1 MTMHAST
8 EFYEASVNI
17 LVNGTEKIIIT
28 SSKPADTT
36 QALAAALAWGACTST
51 DLVVLAGTS
60 GITLTVSS
68 NADIIAATTLESTG
82 IAGHICL
89 VSSSDDIL
97 YYITTCTTKKLASGD
112 TVTMPAW
119 TITIVEPTSD

>member
-8 EFYEASVNI
+8 EFYEASLNI
-17 LVNGTEKIIIT
+17 LVNGAEKIIIT

-36 QALAAALAWGACTST
+36 QALAAALAWGVSTST
-51 DLVVLAGTS
+51 DFVVTSGTS
-60 GITLTVSS
+60 GATLTVSS

-112 TVTMPAW
+112 TVTMPSW